1 MPPKNKIN
9 AVLQSRLPI
18 VFALA
23 YVACGAIWLVINDR
37 FLSSLGAHPVLH
49 TLIDL
54 LFVAVTACVFYL
66 LFKRRKMASM
76 PIRRQVVSG
85 EHDSLLKRFFDLPF
99 IGMAVID
106 PTSTRWLQVNDRL
119 CQIFGY
125 TREEMLRMT
134 WVGVTHPADLAKDL
148 HDFQRCARGE
158 IQSYALEKR
167 FLHKSGDILIARIE
181 VNSEYADDG
190 TVESFLVALEDI
202 TLRKQAEE
210 ALRGS

>member
-54 LFVAVTACVFYL
+54 LFVAVTACVLYL

-85 EHDSLLKRFFDLPF
+85 GHR
-99 IGMAVID
+99 
-106 PTSTRWLQVNDRL
+106 
-119 CQIFGY
+119 
-125 TREEMLRMT
+125 
-134 WVGVTHPADLAKDL
+134 
-148 HDFQRCARGE
+148 
-158 IQSYALEKR
+158 
-167 FLHKSGDILIARIE
+167 
-181 VNSEYADDG
+181 
-190 TVESFLVALEDI
+190 
-202 TLRKQAEE
+202 
-210 ALRGS
+210 

>member
-9 AVLQSRLPI
+9 AVFQSRLPI

-23 YVACGAIWLVINDR
+23 YVACGALWLIINDR
-37 FLSSLGAHPVLH
+37 FLNGLGTASVIH

-66 LFKRRKMASM
+66 LFKRYKRASL
-76 PIRRQVVSG
+76 PLPRPGASS

-106 PTSTRWLQVNDRL
+106 PTTTRWLQVNDRL

-134 WVGVTHPADLAKDL
+134 WVGVTHPADLAKD
-148 HDFQRCARGE
+148 
-158 IQSYALEKR
+158 
-167 FLHKSGDILIARIE
+167 
-181 VNSEYADDG
+181 
-190 TVESFLVALEDI
+190 
-202 TLRKQAEE
+202 
-210 ALRGS
+210 